1 MATAFDIWRTKR
13 NKHDKKSFLLKKSQQ
28 IVKKSK
34 KKAKWSYQKKQL
46 TLKNIDKAQNLPST
60 LPSNLPSSTSLA
72 PTATVNQLLLIRP
85 KLSQQQH
92 LPQSPKQHQHQQS
105 PKQQQSPIYVS
116 PTSPIRP
123 KWYCDLCKKQS
134 FYDING
140 LLLLQKITLN
150 C

>member
-1 MATAFDIWRTKR
+1 MIKNLFFRKR
-13 NKHDKKSFLLKKSQQ
+13 ANKVK
-28 IVKKSK
+28 KKSK
-34 KKAKWSYQKKQL
+34 KWSYQKKQL

-123 KWYCDLCKKQS
+123 KWYCDLCKKQLAS
-134 FYDING
+134 YQTFR
-140 LLLLQKITLN
+140 QHKASKAHLN
-150 C
+150 NK